1 MSDQKTRAFSAK
13 QKALSA
19 ETRAEWDQFNLKPA
33 QPLQAAT
40 LARRDLLKLSG
51 ACLVAIPLIP
61 VAGLVGCAADDE
73 STADDDSTEV
83 SDTDTTTTDT
93 ITDSTAT
100 GSWATGGTAA
110 LTVAKANPFSGSLGT
125 VCDLTSATTEGP
137 CYASTLER
145 EDISEGRD
153 GLPVRLCFK
162 IVDAN
167 CEPVVGAVVDIWHC
181 DPFGIY
187 SGDDMPAVDF
197 CTGGDEEYMSNDWF
211 RGTQTTDSEG
221 LVYFSTCFPG
231 WYSSRAVHIHLTISQ
246 GSQALT
252 TQIGFDDD
260 LVNAIMLAEPVY
272 ASRGLPDTS
281 NTTDTVFPAYAYEQ
295 FMATTSQQTDGSM
308 LAWKAF
314 TVDLS

>member
-1 MSDQKTRAFSAK
+1 MSENKTQQQWEAMNREL
-13 QKALSA
+13 Q
-19 ETRAEWDQFNLKPA
+19 R
-33 QPLQAAT
+33 PLDPT
-40 LARRDLLKLSG
+40 PLARRDLLKYSG
-51 ACLVAIPLIP
+51 ACLMALPI
-61 VAGLVGCAADDE
+61 AALVGCAADDNTDSSDTDSDTVE
-73 STADDDSTEV
+73 STPDTTTDATTDST
-83 SDTDTTTTDT
+83 TDTTTD
-93 ITDSTAT
+93 DSGAAV

-110 LTVAKANPFSGSLGT
+110 LSVAKVNPFSSSLGS
-125 VCDLTSATTEGP
+125 VCDLTNATTEGP
-137 CYASTLER
+137 CYASTLVR

-197 CTGGDEEYMSNDWF
+197 CTGGDAEYMSNDWF
-211 RGTQTTDSEG
+211 RGTQTTDSDG

-231 WYSSRAVHIHLTISQ
+231 WYSSRAVHIHLTISD
-246 GSQALT
+246 GNAALT
-252 TQIGFDDD
+252 TQIGFEDD
-260 LVNAIMLAEPVY
+260 LVSAIMAAEPVY
-272 ASRGLPDTS
+272 AARGLPDTT

-314 TVDLS
+314 TVDFG